1 MTIPT
6 YQGVM
11 LPLLKLAATSDIK
24 RKDADAALAAEFGL
38 SEAERGQLLPSGKQ
52 RVFDNRIHWAATY
65 LVKAGLLMRPQRGM
79 LRATSDGKGYLATS
93 PSELGLKQLKKI
105 PKFMEFFNASKASV
119 DGSSPAAAVLA
130 SDATPEEQLEQAAAE
145 LNGKLRQDLL
155 EVIASSTPEFF
166 EKLIIELLLKMGY
179 GGTFSEAAEHL
190 GGSGDG
196 GVDGV
201 IKADLLGLDAVY
213 IQAKRY
219 AQDNVVGPS
228 TIQQFIGALS
238 TKGATKGVF
247 VTTSR
252 FSQAALALKAP
263 TQRLVL
269 IDGNKLTELMIRFD
283 VGVRSVKSFHIKEI
297 DGGYFEEDGE

>member
-11 LPLLKLAATSDIK
+11 LPLLKLAAASDVK
-24 RKDADAALAAEFGL
+24 RKDADAALAVEFGL

-65 LVKAGLLMRPQRGM
+65 LVKAGFLVRPQRGT
-79 LRATSDGKGYLATS
+79 LRATPDGKGYLATN
-93 PSELGLKQLKKI
+93 PSELSLKQLKKV
-105 PKFMEFFNASKASV
+105 PKFMEFFNASKSAV
-119 DGSSPAAAVLA
+119 DGSNSAVTVPA

-155 EVIASSTPEFF
+155 EVIANSTPEFF

-179 GGTFSEAAEHL
+179 GGSFSEAAEHL

-228 TIQQFIGALS
+228 T
-238 TKGATKGVF
+238 
-247 VTTSR
+247 
-252 FSQAALALKAP
+252 
-263 TQRLVL
+263 
-269 IDGNKLTELMIRFD
+269 
-283 VGVRSVKSFHIKEI
+283 
-297 DGGYFEEDGE
+297 